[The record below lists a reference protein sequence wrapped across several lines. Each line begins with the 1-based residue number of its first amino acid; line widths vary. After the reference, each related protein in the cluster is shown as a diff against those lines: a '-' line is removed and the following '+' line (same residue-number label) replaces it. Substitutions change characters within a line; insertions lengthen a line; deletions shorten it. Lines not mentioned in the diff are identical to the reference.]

1 MLACETMQIL
11 GSFWLEESL
20 YVCEINANLKLLI
33 SMMEPEQLE
42 SACDSSFM
50 LVYDYSDS
58 KRRRIFISKLNFEI

>member
-1 MLACETMQIL
+1 
-11 GSFWLEESL
+11 
-20 YVCEINANLKLLI
+20 
-33 SMMEPEQLE
+33 MEPEQLE